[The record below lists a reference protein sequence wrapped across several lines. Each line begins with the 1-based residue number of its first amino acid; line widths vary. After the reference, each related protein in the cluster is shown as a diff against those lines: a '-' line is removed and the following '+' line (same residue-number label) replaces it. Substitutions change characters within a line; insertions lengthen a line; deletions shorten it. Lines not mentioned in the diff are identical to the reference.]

1 MTSVEANKEF
11 SLRHIPNRN
20 YNFAYKC
27 WESKVYYN
35 KDGNRQYAQNSEAF
49 KVALLGDSMIEN
61 AQLSDGNDLGSLLQ
75 KELGNKFEVTNFGI
89 LSKSNIMLLIRSS
102 I

>member
-1 MTSVEANKEF
+1 MFLLLITTSIPNGLSIMTSVEANKEF
-11 SLRHIPNRN
+11 SLRHIPNKVIILLIN
-20 YNFAYKC
+20 AG
-27 WESKVYYN
+27 ESKVYYN

-75 KELGNKFEVTNFGI
+75 KN
-89 LSKSNIMLLIRSS
+89 
-102 I
+102 